1 MIRLRVI
8 TMYADPM
15 TSQRIA
21 GYLRLSV
28 STDESTSIDGQ
39 RALIERWATSQDAE
53 VADWYVDDGISGSKD
68 VVRPAYDRLVA
79 DVRAGLFDTV
89 VAKSVDRLGRRLR
102 AFIDLA
108 DEARDVGCRIVT
120 VEGGLDTATP
130 MGRTMLSLMSVFAEA
145 EAAAMGE
152 RQKVSQAQRRAQP
165 ARALGAPSF
174 GFRNVKRDGGTF
186 REIDPAQA
194 EIAVDLAHRLIGG
207 SSFSAEARR
216 LNDAG
221 VKSSK
226 GAAYFTAAQVSQL
239 IRNPALR
246 GMRTHKGEIVRD
258 ADGLP
263 IVNDDLVIIPP
274 SNWRDLDQALARRS
288 DHAPRTRLGRERL
301 VYQGIVT
308 CAGCGKAMA
317 HSQANGYSAY
327 RCTRKIRRECTS
339 AASVKA
345 SVLDAYVDAQMQP
358 LFGLPVIS
366 CAEIADENALQRRA
380 FLATEI
386 DALAARIASASGDEI
401 LDLAQRISVLREEHD
416 SVEVTHNVTAV
427 DTGETFGE
435 VFARDRRAAVEHAVE
450 TIQIRQAKGSHEPLG
465 ARTVVVWREDG

>member
-1 MIRLRVI
+1 
-8 TMYADPM
+8 MYIDPM
-15 TSQRIA
+15 TSKRVA

-39 RALIERWATSQDAE
+39 RAVIERWASTQGSE
-53 VADWYVDDGISGSKD
+53 VTEIYIDDGFSGSKD
-68 VVRPAYDRLVA
+68 IERPAYDRLCA
-79 DVRAGLFDTV
+79 DVAAGLYDA
-89 VAKSVDRLGRRLR
+89 VAVKSLDRLGRRLR
-102 AFIDLA
+102 AFLEFVDLA
-108 DEARDVGCRIVT
+108 ATVGCRVVA
-120 VEGGLDTATP
+120 VESGLDTGTP
-130 MGRTMLSLMSVFAEA
+130 TGRLMLSLLSVFAEH

-194 EIAVDLAHRLIGG
+194 EIAVDLAHRLIDG

-246 GMRTHKGEIVRD
+246 GMRTHKGEVVRD

-263 IVNDDLVIIPP
+263 IVNDDLVIIPAAL
-274 SNWRDLDQALARRS
+274 WRDLDLALTRRS

-301 VYQGIVT
+301 AYQGIVT
-308 CAGCGKAMA
+308 CSGCGKPMA

-345 SVLDAYVDAQMQP
+345 SVLDEFVDEQMQP
-358 LFGLPVIS
+358 LFALPVIRY
-366 CAEIADENALQRRA
+366 AEVADENALQRRA

-386 DALAARIASASGDEI
+386 DGLAARIASACGDEI
-401 LDLAQRISVLREEHD
+401 LDLAQRISALRGEHD
-416 SVEVTHNVTAV
+416 SVEVKHNVTAV

-435 VFARDRRAAVEHAVE
+435 VFARDRRAAVEQAVE
-450 TIQIRQAKGSHEPLG
+450 TIQVRQAKGSHEPID
-465 ARTVVVWREDG
+465 ARTVIVWRDEG